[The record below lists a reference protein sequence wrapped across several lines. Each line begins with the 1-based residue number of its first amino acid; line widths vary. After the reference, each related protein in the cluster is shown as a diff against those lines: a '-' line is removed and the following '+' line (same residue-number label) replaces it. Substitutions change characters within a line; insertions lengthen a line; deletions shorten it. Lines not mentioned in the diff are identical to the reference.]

1 MRFLPGLCSST
12 KDRWCEPPLAIV
24 WPFQSVLHSESP
36 CVSLSSPPRRALR
49 TLPPEAGDLAA
60 LEYSGSFVLPALGR
74 VAGDAIDVQ
83 CGLLRAT
90 CSERSAAAAIG
101 ALQHGSLGPR

>member
-24 WPFQSVLHSESP
+24 CPFQSVLHSESP

-60 LEYSGSFVLPALGR
+60 LEYSGSFVLPLGR
-74 VAGDAIDVQ
+74 AAGDVIDFFNAGFSEQPAANEVLQ
-83 CGLLRAT
+83 QLL
-90 CSERSAAAAIG
+90 E
-101 ALQHGSLGPR
+101 